1 MGKIRDRHENGLTG
15 QNTDPEKKRTA
26 GRTTGNAAGRTAG
39 NTAERT
45 TGNTA
50 ERTTGN
56 TAGRPPRRRQGPV
69 SDPAADNAPVSL
81 ADQLRD
87 QFTDRPESLLF
98 KIRAGCVQMVQ
109 LLVYGLL
116 CGTLVGVVAS
126 IFARG
131 IDAAT
136 ELRAAHPWVIF
147 LMPVGAALIVFFYQ
161 KFDRSE
167 GTDTVL
173 LAVTRSESV
182 PGTMAPL
189 IFGSTITSHF
199 LGASV
204 GREGAALQIGGC
216 IGDELGKRLH
226 FPDGARRIMVMSGMS
241 AAFSAL
247 FGTPLAATVVAME
260 ISYVGLLQYDALV
273 PCVIAALPAYY
284 ISGMLGVEKHPWGLS
299 GVAPFTLRFAIS
311 TFVLAILC
319 ALVSVLFVVALG
331 RIPAIARKIPL
342 KPVPRAAVVALILL
356 GMTLLSGG
364 QFYNGAGGHVIT
376 ECLQGESVPFYA
388 FLVKIL
394 FTAVSIAAGFKG
406 GEIVP
411 SLFIGATFGS
421 IVGPLLGLPSGL
433 AAAIGM
439 GCLFTCV
446 TNCPL
451 GTLLIC
457 FEMFGFEGW
466 PYYLLAIAIASTVSG
481 NYGLYHHQKIRY
493 GKFSLGREDANAHH

>member
-1 MGKIRDRHENGLTG
+1 MEVRQRIMGKNAGMHDGRHKQQGAG
-15 QNTDPEKKRTA
+15 QN
-26 GRTTGNAAGRTAG
+26 
-39 NTAERT
+39 
-45 TGNTA
+45 
-50 ERTTGN
+50 
-56 TAGRPPRRRQGPV
+56 RPVR
-69 SDPAADNAPVSL
+69 L
-81 ADQLRD
+81 ADQLED
-87 QFTDRPESLLF
+87 QFTDRPESLAF
-98 KIRAGCVQMVQ
+98 KIRAGCVQMIK

-116 CGTLVGVVAS
+116 CGTLVGAVAS

-131 IDAAT
+131 IEAAT
-136 ELRAAHPWVIF
+136 ELRGEHPWVVF

-189 IFGSTITSHF
+189 IFCSTITSHF

-226 FPDGARRIMVMSGMS
+226 FHEGARRIMVMSGMS

-273 PCVIAALPAYY
+273 PCVIAALPAFY
-284 ISGMLGVEKHPWGLS
+284 ISGMFGVEKHPWALS
-299 GVAPFTLRFAIS
+299 SVTPFTLPLAIS
-311 TFVLAILC
+311 TFVLSVLC
-319 ALVSVLFVVALG
+319 ALISVLFVVALG
-331 RIPAIARKIPL
+331 RIPALARRIPL
-342 KPVPRAAVVALILL
+342 QPVPRAAVVALILL

-364 QFYNGAGGHVIT
+364 QYYNGAGGHVIT
-376 ECLQGESVPFYA
+376 ECLHGESVPVYA

-421 IVGPLLGLPSGL
+421 VVGPLLGLPSGL

-439 GCLFTCV
+439 GCLFSCV

-466 PYYLLAIAIASTVSG
+466 PYYLLSIAIASTVSG

-493 GKFSLGREDANAHH
+493 GKFSIGRADTNAHH

>member
-1 MGKIRDRHENGLTG
+1 MQDRLE
-15 QNTDPEKKRTA
+15 A
-26 GRTTGNAAGRTAG
+26 
-39 NTAERT
+39 
-45 TGNTA
+45 
-50 ERTTGN
+50 
-56 TAGRPPRRRQGPV
+56 
-69 SDPAADNAPVSL
+69 L
-81 ADQLRD
+81 A
-87 QFTDRPESLLF
+87 F
-98 KIRAGCVQMVQ
+98 KIKTRSIQLVR

-116 CGTLVGVVAS
+116 CGTLVGAVAS
-126 IFARG
+126 VFALG

-136 ELRAAHPWVIF
+136 QLRGSHPWVIF
-147 LMPVGAALIVFFYQ
+147 LMPVGAALIIFFYQ
-161 KFDRSE
+161 KFDHSE

-173 LAVTRSESV
+173 LAVTRSENV
-182 PGTMAPL
+182 PGSMAPL
-189 IFGSTITSHF
+189 IFCSTILSHF

-216 IGDELGKRLH
+216 LGDEMGKRFH
-226 FPDGARRIMVMSGMS
+226 FSEGARRIMVMSGMS

-247 FGTPLAATVVAME
+247 FGTPLAATVIAME
-260 ISYVGLLQYDALV
+260 ISHVGLLQYDALI

-284 ISGMLGVEKHPWGLS
+284 ISGMLGVEKHPWALASVKPFSLPLS
-299 GVAPFTLRFAIS
+299 IS
-311 TFVLAILC
+311 TFVLAVLC

-331 RIPAIARKIPL
+331 KIPALARKIPAS
-342 KPVPRAAVVALILL
+342 PIPRAVIMAAVLL
-356 GMTLLSGG
+356 AMTLLSGG

-376 ECLQGESVPFYA
+376 ECLQGEPVPVFA
-388 FLVKIL
+388 FLLKIL

-411 SLFIGATFGS
+411 ALFIGATFGS
-421 IVGPLLGLPSGL
+421 VVGPLLGLPAGL

-439 GCLFTCV
+439 GCLFSCV

-493 GKFSLGREDANAHH
+493 GKFQLGQEDTHAHH

>member
-1 MGKIRDRHENGLTG
+1 MEN
-15 QNTDPEKKRTA
+15 NNESF
-26 GRTTGNAAGRTAG
+26 
-39 NTAERT
+39 
-45 TGNTA
+45 
-50 ERTTGN
+50 
-56 TAGRPPRRRQGPV
+56 
-69 SDPAADNAPVSL
+69 SDQMQALV
-81 ADQLRD
+81 
-87 QFTDRPESLLF
+87 F
-98 KIRAGCVQMVQ
+98 KIRTGCVQLVK
-109 LLVYGLL
+109 LLIYGLL
-116 CGTLVGVVAS
+116 CGTLVGFTAS
-126 IFARG
+126 IFALG

-136 ELRAAHPWVIF
+136 NLRAQHPWVIF
-147 LMPVGAALIVFFYQ
+147 LMPVGAAVIIFFYM

-182 PGTMAPL
+182 PGTLAPL
-189 IFGSTITSHF
+189 IFCSTITSHF

-216 IGDELGKRLH
+216 MGDELGKRLH
-226 FPDGARRIMVMSGMS
+226 FQESARRIMVMAGMS

-247 FGTPLAATVVAME
+247 FGTPLAATVIAME
-260 ISYVGLLQYDALV
+260 ISHVGLLQYDALV
-273 PCVIAALPAYY
+273 PCVIAALPSYY
-284 ISGMLGVEKHPWGLS
+284 ISGMLGVEKHPWGLTQ
-299 GVAPFTLRFAIS
+299 VVPFSLPRSLS
-311 TFVLAILC
+311 TFVLAFLC
-319 ALVSVLFVVALG
+319 AIISVLFVVALG
-331 RIPAIARKIPL
+331 RIPALAKKIPAH
-342 KPVPRAAVVALILL
+342 PVFRGAIVAAILL

-376 ECLQGESVPFYA
+376 ECLHGEPVPVCA
-388 FLVKIL
+388 FLLKIL
-394 FTAVSIAAGFKG
+394 FTAVSVAAGFKG

-411 SLFIGATFGS
+411 ALFIGATFGS
-421 IVGPLLGLPSGL
+421 VAGPLLGLPGGL

-439 GCLFTCV
+439 GCLFSCV

-493 GKFSLGREDANAHH
+493 GKFKIGREDANAHH

>member
-1 MGKIRDRHENGLTG
+1 MG
-15 QNTDPEKKRTA
+15 TDSNNFSDQIE
-26 GRTTGNAAGRTAG
+26 AA
-39 NTAERT
+39 
-45 TGNTA
+45 
-50 ERTTGN
+50 
-56 TAGRPPRRRQGPV
+56 V
-69 SDPAADNAPVSL
+69 
-81 ADQLRD
+81 
-87 QFTDRPESLLF
+87 F
-98 KIRAGCVQMVQ
+98 KIRTGFIQ
-109 LLVYGLL
+109 LIKLLTYGLL
-116 CGTLVGVVAS
+116 CGTLVGAVAS
-126 IFARG
+126 VFALG

-136 ELRAAHPWVIF
+136 EFRGEHPWVIF
-147 LMPVGAALIVFFYQ
+147 LMPVGAAVIIFFYQ

-189 IFGSTITSHF
+189 IFCSTITSHL

-216 IGDELGKRLH
+216 MGDELGKRLH
-226 FPDGARRIMVMSGMS
+226 FQDSARRIMVMAGMS

-247 FGTPLAATVVAME
+247 FGTPLAATVIAME
-260 ISYVGLLQYDALV
+260 ISHVGLLQYDALV

-284 ISGMLGVEKHPWGLS
+284 ISGMFGVEKHPWGLS
-299 GVAPFTLRFAIS
+299 TVTPFTLRLSVS
-311 TFVLAILC
+311 TFILALLC
-319 ALVSVLFVVALG
+319 AVVSVVFVIALG
-331 RIPAIARKIPL
+331 RIPALARKIPAHPIL
-342 KPVPRAAVVALILL
+342 RGAIVAVILL

-376 ECLQGESVPFYA
+376 ECLQGEKVPVYA
-388 FLVKIL
+388 FLIKIL

-411 SLFIGATFGS
+411 SLFIGAAFGS
-421 IVGPLLGLPSGL
+421 VVGPLLGLPGGL

-439 GCLFTCV
+439 GCLFCCV

-451 GTLLIC
+451 GTLLIS

-466 PYYLLAIAIASTVSG
+466 PYYLLAIAIAYTVSG

-493 GKFSLGREDANAHH
+493 GKFRIGREDANAHH

>member
-1 MGKIRDRHENGLTG
+1 MEN
-15 QNTDPEKKRTA
+15 NTD
-26 GRTTGNAAGRTAG
+26 
-39 NTAERT
+39 
-45 TGNTA
+45 
-50 ERTTGN
+50 
-56 TAGRPPRRRQGPV
+56 
-69 SDPAADNAPVSL
+69 S
-81 ADQLRD
+81 LRD
-87 QFTDRPESLLF
+87 QMEALVF
-98 KIRAGCVQMVQ
+98 KIRTGCVQLVK
-109 LLVYGLL
+109 LLGYGLL
-116 CGTLVGVVAS
+116 CGTLVGVTAS
-126 IFARG
+126 IFALG

-136 ELRAAHPWVIF
+136 NLRAQHPWVIF
-147 LMPVGAALIVFFYQ
+147 LMPVGAAVIIFFYL

-182 PGTMAPL
+182 PGTLAPL

-216 IGDELGKRLH
+216 MGDELGKRLH
-226 FPDGARRIMVMSGMS
+226 FQDSARRIMVMAGMS

-247 FGTPLAATVVAME
+247 FGTPLAATVIAME
-260 ISYVGLLQYDALV
+260 ISHVGLLQYDALV
-273 PCVIAALPAYY
+273 PCVIAALPSYY
-284 ISGMLGVEKHPWGLS
+284 ISGMMGVEKHPWGLS
-299 GVAPFTLRFAIS
+299 TVTPFSLPLSLS
-311 TFVLAILC
+311 TFVLAFLC
-319 ALVSVLFVVALG
+319 AIVSVLFVVALG
-331 RIPAIARKIPL
+331 QIPALAKKIPAHPIL
-342 KPVPRAAVVALILL
+342 LGAIVAAILL

-376 ECLQGESVPFYA
+376 ECLKGEPVPVYA
-388 FLVKIL
+388 FLLKIL
-394 FTAVSIAAGFKG
+394 FTAVSVAAGFKG

-411 SLFIGATFGS
+411 ALFIGATFGS
-421 IVGPLLGLPSGL
+421 VVGPLLGLPGGL

-439 GCLFTCV
+439 GCLFCCV

-466 PYYLLAIAIASTVSG
+466 PYYLLSIAIAYTVSG

-493 GKFSLGREDANAHH
+493 GKFKIGREDANAHH

>member
-1 MGKIRDRHENGLTG
+1 METHGEEFSNQLEAIVFKVKTGCIQVAKLLT
-15 QNTDPEKKRTA
+15 
-26 GRTTGNAAGRTAG
+26 
-39 NTAERT
+39 
-45 TGNTA
+45 
-50 ERTTGN
+50 
-56 TAGRPPRRRQGPV
+56 
-69 SDPAADNAPVSL
+69 
-81 ADQLRD
+81 
-87 QFTDRPESLLF
+87 
-98 KIRAGCVQMVQ
+98 
-109 LLVYGLL
+109 YGLL
-116 CGTLVGVVAS
+116 CGTLVGAVAS
-126 IFARG
+126 VFARG

-136 ELRAAHPWVIF
+136 ALRAAHPWVIF
-147 LMPVGAALIVFFYQ
+147 LMPVGAAVIVFFYQ

-189 IFGSTITSHF
+189 IFCSTITSHF

-216 IGDELGKRLH
+216 LGDELGKRLH
-226 FPDGARRIMVMSGMS
+226 FQDSARRIMVMAGMS

-247 FGTPLAATVVAME
+247 FGTPLSATVIAME
-260 ISYVGLLQYDALV
+260 ISHVGLLQYDALV

-284 ISGMLGVEKHPWGLS
+284 ISGMFGVEKHPWALS
-299 GVAPFTLRFAIS
+299 YVKPFSLPLSIS
-311 TFVLAILC
+311 TFILALLC
-319 ALVSVLFVVALG
+319 ALVSILFVVALG
-331 RIPAIARKIPL
+331 RIPALARKIPA
-342 KPVPRAAVVALILL
+342 PPIPRAAIVALILI
-356 GMTLLSGG
+356 GMTLISGG

-376 ECLQGESVPFYA
+376 ECLQGESVPVYA

-421 IVGPLLGLPSGL
+421 VVGPLLGLPSGL

-439 GCLFTCV
+439 GCLFSCV

-451 GTLLIC
+451 GSLLIC

-466 PYYLLAIAIASTVSG
+466 PYYLLSIAIASTVSG

-493 GKFSLGREDANAHH
+493 GKFKIGREDANAHH

>member
-1 MGKIRDRHENGLTG
+1 MFIPHQICFYGGLKMDFSSNDFRDLLEAAVFKVRTSLSQLIR
-15 QNTDPEKKRTA
+15 
-26 GRTTGNAAGRTAG
+26 
-39 NTAERT
+39 
-45 TGNTA
+45 
-50 ERTTGN
+50 
-56 TAGRPPRRRQGPV
+56 
-69 SDPAADNAPVSL
+69 
-81 ADQLRD
+81 
-87 QFTDRPESLLF
+87 
-98 KIRAGCVQMVQ
+98 
-109 LLVYGLL
+109 LLVYGIL
-116 CGTLVGVVAS
+116 CGTLVGAVAS
-126 IFARG
+126 IFAIG
-131 IDAAT
+131 IDTAT
-136 ELRAAHPWVIF
+136 ELRGQHPWVIF
-147 LMPVGAALIVFFYQ
+147 LMPLGAALIIFFYQ

-189 IFGSTITSHF
+189 IFCSTITSHF

-216 IGDELGKRLH
+216 LGDELGKRLH
-226 FPDGARRIMVMSGMS
+226 FHEEARRIMVMAGMS

-247 FGTPLAATVVAME
+247 FGTPLAATVIAME
-260 ISYVGLLQYDALV
+260 ISHVGLLQYDALV

-284 ISGMLGVEKHPWGLS
+284 ISGMLGVEKHPWGLTS
-299 GVAPFTLRFAIS
+299 VTPFTLRLSIS
-311 TFVLAILC
+311 TFLLAFLC
-319 ALVSVLFVVALG
+319 ALVSILFVIALG
-331 RIPAIARKIPL
+331 RIPALARKIPAP
-342 KPVPRAAVVALILL
+342 PVLRGVIVAVILV
-356 GMTLLSGG
+356 GMTLLSGS

-376 ECLQGESVPFYA
+376 ECLQGEKVPVYA

-394 FTAVSIAAGFKG
+394 FTAVSVAAGFKG

-421 IVGPLLGLPSGL
+421 VVGPLLGLPGGL

-439 GCLFTCV
+439 GCLFCGV

-466 PYYLLAIAIASTVSG
+466 PYYLLAIAISYTISG
-481 NYGLYHHQKIRY
+481 NFGLYHHQKIRY
-493 GKFSLGREDANAHH
+493 GKFTIGRVDANAHH

>member
-1 MGKIRDRHENGLTG
+1 MDFNSEDFR
-15 QNTDPEKKRTA
+15 
-26 GRTTGNAAGRTAG
+26 
-39 NTAERT
+39 
-45 TGNTA
+45 
-50 ERTTGN
+50 
-56 TAGRPPRRRQGPV
+56 
-69 SDPAADNAPVSL
+69 
-81 ADQLRD
+81 DQL
-87 QFTDRPESLLF
+87 EAIVF
-98 KIRAGCVQMVQ
+98 KVRTGFVQVIK

-116 CGTLVGVVAS
+116 CGTLVGAVAS
-126 IFARG
+126 VFALG
-131 IDAAT
+131 IDGAT
-136 ELRAAHPWVIF
+136 ELRA
-147 LMPVGAALIVFFYQ
+147 GAALIVFFYQ
-161 KFDRSE
+161 KFDHSE

-173 LAVTRSESV
+173 LAITRNESV

-189 IFGSTITSHF
+189 IFCSTITSHF

-216 IGDELGKRLH
+216 LGDEMGKRLH
-226 FPDGARRIMVMSGMS
+226 FSEGARRIMVMSGMS

-247 FGTPLAATVVAME
+247 FGTPLAATVIAME
-260 ISYVGLLQYDALV
+260 ISHVGLLQYDALV

-284 ISGMLGVEKHPWGLS
+284 ISGMMGVEKHPWALAS
-299 GVAPFTLRFAIS
+299 VKPFSLPMSVA
-311 TFVLAILC
+311 TFFLAVLC

-331 RIPAIARKIPL
+331 KIPALARKIPA
-342 KPVPRAAVVALILL
+342 KPIPRAVIMSLVLL

-376 ECLQGESVPFYA
+376 ECLQGEPVPVYA
-388 FLVKIL
+388 FLLKIL

-421 IVGPLLGLPSGL
+421 VVGPLMGIPSGL

-439 GCLFTCV
+439 GCLFSCV

-493 GKFSLGREDANAHH
+493 GKLKPGREDANAHH

>member
-1 MGKIRDRHENGLTG
+1 MEN
-15 QNTDPEKKRTA
+15 NNESF
-26 GRTTGNAAGRTAG
+26 
-39 NTAERT
+39 
-45 TGNTA
+45 
-50 ERTTGN
+50 
-56 TAGRPPRRRQGPV
+56 
-69 SDPAADNAPVSL
+69 SDQMQALV
-81 ADQLRD
+81 
-87 QFTDRPESLLF
+87 F
-98 KIRAGCVQMVQ
+98 KIRTGCVQLVK
-109 LLVYGLL
+109 LLIYGLL
-116 CGTLVGVVAS
+116 CGTLVGFTAS
-126 IFARG
+126 IFALG

-136 ELRAAHPWVIF
+136 NLRAQHPWVIF
-147 LMPVGAALIVFFYQ
+147 LMPVGAAVIIFFYM

-182 PGTMAPL
+182 PGTLAPL
-189 IFGSTITSHF
+189 IFCSTITSHF

-216 IGDELGKRLH
+216 MGDELGKRLH
-226 FPDGARRIMVMSGMS
+226 FQESARRIMVMAGMS

-247 FGTPLAATVVAME
+247 FGTPLAATVIAME
-260 ISYVGLLQYDALV
+260 ISHVGLLQYDALV
-273 PCVIAALPAYY
+273 PCVIAALPSYY

-299 GVAPFTLRFAIS
+299 NVTPFSLPLSLS
-311 TFVLAILC
+311 TFVLAFLC
-319 ALVSVLFVVALG
+319 AIVSVLFVVALG
-331 RIPAIARKIPL
+331 RIPALAKKIPAH
-342 KPVPRAAVVALILL
+342 PVFRGAIVSAILL

-376 ECLQGESVPFYA
+376 ECLHGEPVPVCA
-388 FLVKIL
+388 FLLKIL
-394 FTAVSIAAGFKG
+394 FTAVSVAAGFKG

-411 SLFIGATFGS
+411 ALFIGATFGS
-421 IVGPLLGLPSGL
+421 VVGPLLGLPGGL

-439 GCLFTCV
+439 GCLFSCV

-466 PYYLLAIAIASTVSG
+466 PYYLLSIAIAYTVSG

-493 GKFSLGREDANAHH
+493 GKFKIGREDANAHH

>member
-167 GTDTVL
+167 GT
-173 LAVTRSESV
+173 
-182 PGTMAPL
+182 
-189 IFGSTITSHF
+189 
-199 LGASV
+199 

-299 GVAPFTLRFAIS
+299 GVAPFTLPFAIS

-331 RIPAIARKIPL
+331 RIPALARKIPL
-342 KPVPRAAVVALILL
+342 KPVPRAAVMALVLL
-356 GMTLLSGG
+356 AMTLLSGG

-376 ECLQGESVPFYA
+376 ECLHGESVPVYA
-388 FLVKIL
+388 FLIKIL

-421 IVGPLLGLPSGL
+421 VVGPLLGLPSSL

-439 GCLFTCV
+439 GCLFSCV

>member
-1 MGKIRDRHENGLTG
+1 MGKNRDRHKNGVAG
-15 QNTDPEKKRTA
+15 QNTDPDNGRTA
-26 GRTTGNAAGRTAG
+26 GRAAGHAAGRQ
-39 NTAERT
+39 
-45 TGNTA
+45 
-50 ERTTGN
+50 
-56 TAGRPPRRRQGPV
+56 PRRGQGPV
-69 SDPAADNAPVSL
+69 TNPAADSAPVTL
-81 ADQLRD
+81 ADQLKD
-87 QFTDRPESLLF
+87 QFTDRPESLVF

-116 CGTLVGVVAS
+116 CGTLVGAVAS

-147 LMPVGAALIVFFYQ
+147 LMPIGAALIVFFYQ

-182 PGTMAPL
+182 PGTLAPL

-284 ISGMLGVEKHPWGLS
+284 ISGMLGVEKHPWALS
-299 GVAPFTLRFAIS
+299 EVAPFTLPFAIS
-311 TFVLAILC
+311 TFILSILC

-331 RIPAIARKIPL
+331 RIPALARKIPL
-342 KPVPRAAVVALILL
+342 KPVPRAAVMALVLL

-376 ECLQGESVPFYA
+376 ECLHGESVPVYA
-388 FLVKIL
+388 FLIKIL

-421 IVGPLLGLPSGL
+421 VAGPLLGLPSSL

-439 GCLFTCV
+439 GCLFSCV

-466 PYYLLAIAIASTVSG
+466 PYYLLAIAIAGTVSG

-493 GKFSLGREDANAHH
+493 GKLSLGREDANAHH

>member
-1 MGKIRDRHENGLTG
+1 MGDIMG
-15 QNTDPEKKRTA
+15 TD
-26 GRTTGNAAGRTAG
+26 NDDFS
-39 NTAERT
+39 N
-45 TGNTA
+45 
-50 ERTTGN
+50 
-56 TAGRPPRRRQGPV
+56 QI
-69 SDPAADNAPVSL
+69 
-81 ADQLRD
+81 
-87 QFTDRPESLLF
+87 ESLVF
-98 KIRAGCVQMVQ
+98 KIRTGCTQ
-109 LLVYGLL
+109 LVKLLGYGLL
-116 CGTLVGVVAS
+116 CGTLVGAVAS

-131 IDAAT
+131 IDAGTAFR
-136 ELRAAHPWVIF
+136 ESHPWVIF
-147 LMPVGAALIVFFYQ
+147 LMPVGAVLIVFFYQ

-189 IFGSTITSHF
+189 IFCSTITSHF

-216 IGDELGKRLH
+216 IGDEMGKRLH
-226 FPDGARRIMVMSGMS
+226 FHESARRIMVMAGMS

-247 FGTPLAATVVAME
+247 FGTPLAATVIAME
-260 ISYVGLLQYDALV
+260 ISHVGLLQYDALV
-273 PCVIAALPAYY
+273 
-284 ISGMLGVEKHPWGLS
+284 
-299 GVAPFTLRFAIS
+299 FTLPLSVS
-311 TFVLAILC
+311 TFVLAFLC
-319 ALVSVLFVVALG
+319 ALVSILFVVALG
-331 RIPAIARKIPL
+331 RIPALARKIPAQ
-342 KPVPRAAVVALILL
+342 PIIRAALVACILL

-376 ECLQGESVPFYA
+376 ECLHGEKVPVYA

-421 IVGPLLGLPSGL
+421 VVGPLLGLPSGL

-439 GCLFTCV
+439 GCLFCCV

-466 PYYLLAIAIASTVSG
+466 PYYLLAIAIAYTVSG

-493 GKFSLGREDANAHH
+493 GKFRPGREDANAHH